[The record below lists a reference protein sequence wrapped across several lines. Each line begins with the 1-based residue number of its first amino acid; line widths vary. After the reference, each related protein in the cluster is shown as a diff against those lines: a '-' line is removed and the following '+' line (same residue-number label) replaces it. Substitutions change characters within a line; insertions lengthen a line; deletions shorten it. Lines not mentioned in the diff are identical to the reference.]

1 MKLNIRRMR
10 EEDLEPLHRLLSDPL
25 VMKYLEPP
33 FSEKKTAAF
42 LKNCGMK
49 EEPLVFTVDDEN
61 GFAGYVIC
69 HPYDPDSM
77 EIGWVLCPEHWGKG
91 YASELTEQL
100 IEKAC
105 IAKKAVV
112 IECDPGQSVSRH
124 IAEKYGFTC
133 LGEKEGLILFRLDP

>member
-1 MKLNIRRMR
+1 
-10 EEDLEPLHRLLSDPL
+10 
-25 VMKYLEPP
+25 
-33 FSEKKTAAF
+33 
-42 LKNCGMK
+42 MK
-49 EEPLVFTVDDEN
+49 EEPLVFTVDAEN

-100 IEKAC
+100 IEKAR

-112 IECDPGQSVSRH
+112 IECDPGQSVSRF
-124 IAEKYGFTC
+124 IEEKYGFTC
-133 LGEKEGLILFRLDP
+133 LGEKMIRYCSGLIADYRVPFTAGSVESIPV

>member
-1 MKLNIRRMR
+1 MKLIIRRMR
-10 EEDLEPLHRLLSDPL
+10 EEDLEPLYRLLSDPP
-25 VMKYLEPP
+25 VMEYLEPP
-33 FSEKKTAAF
+33 FSAEKTETF

-49 EEPLVFTVDDEN
+49 EAPQVYTVEDEN
-61 GFAGYVIC
+61 GFAGYVIY
-69 HPYDPDSM
+69 HPYDQDSM
-77 EIGWVLCPEHWGKG
+77 EIGWVLYPEYWGKG

-100 IEKAC
+100 IEKART
-105 IAKKAVV
+105 AKKALI